1 MSTGKQ
7 RGSPPRSRW
16 SKYYTMTN
24 VETETKVTKSS
35 VAKHFLLNAQGE
47 VVENETEATGIRYQQ
62 ISTGEIFDYQIS
74 DAAKLMLAVFGAKT
88 IATNESSQV
97 RNNPKGAGG
106 DAEQM
111 EAIKNRFAL
120 LDQGEWVGTRE
131 GGAAINK
138 DWLTTG
144 IVTVMIADGK
154 IAEAQRDDAWA
165 KVRQKVEEDAAYVKT
180 ARQHP
185 RVGAEYAKLAGR
197 VIKTT
202 DDLMAAIA

>member
-1 MSTGKQ
+1 
-7 RGSPPRSRW
+7 
-16 SKYYTMTN
+16 MTN
-24 VETETKVTKSS
+24 VETETAVTKKA
-35 VAKHFLLNAQGE
+35 VAKHFLLNSAGD

-62 ISTGEIFDYQIS
+62 ISTGEVFDYQIS

-120 LDQGEWVGTRE
+120 LDQGEWVGARE
-131 GGAAINK
+131 GGAAVNK
-138 DWLTTG
+138 DWLAEA
-144 IVTVMIADGK
+144 IILVMLADGK
-154 IAEAQRDDAWA
+154 ITPEQASGNA
-165 KVRQKVEEDAAYVKT
+165 KDQVRTKVEEDAAYVKT

-202 DDLMAAIA
+202 DDLMAAIATSDA